1 MTGRRCEGRVSMAEH
16 GLVEEAEEL
25 VRELQRAT
33 GHDERLV
40 LLSRGWAVTQRI
52 IGELERRVDAG
63 EAEPEDVAR
72 VRAISEHFEEGSRE
86 LGALLRHELEDE
98 DAEVEVTAG
107 V

>member
-1 MTGRRCEGRVSMAEH
+1 MVEH

-25 VRELQRAT
+25 VRELEQVP

-52 IGELERRVDAG
+52 IGELERRVEVG
-63 EAEPEDVAR
+63 EARPEEVER
-72 VRAISEHFEEGSRE
+72 VREISAQFEQGSRE
-86 LGALLRHELEDE
+86 LGALLRQELD
-98 DAEVEVTAG
+98 DKGSEVGATAC